1 MTHNLVVQLHFARSE
16 FQRAFEGV
24 SEEDALVRLGQM
36 NSLGWIVAHLAGQE
50 NRLWVQIAQGVEME
64 PQLFTLAGYR
74 QPASTPPLA
83 EAWAAWRRVTAAADR
98 YLDALTPQIAVSTL
112 SYQGVPRPENVGNM
126 VLRNIYHYFYHIG
139 EAQAIRQQL
148 HHTNLPEFVGRMNEA
163 RWVEGNQ

>member
-16 FQRAFEGV
+16 FQRAFEWV

-36 NSLGWIVAHLAGQE
+36 NCLSWIVAHLANQE
-50 NRLWVQIAQGVEME
+50 NRFWVQIAQGREIE
-64 PQLFTLAGYR
+64 PHLFALAGYK

-83 EAWAAWRRVTAAADR
+83 EMWAAWRRVTAAADH
-98 YLDALTPQIAVSTL
+98 YLDTLTPQILATRL
-112 SYQGVPRPENVGNM
+112 TYQGVQRPENVGNM

-163 RWVEGNQ
+163 EWRE